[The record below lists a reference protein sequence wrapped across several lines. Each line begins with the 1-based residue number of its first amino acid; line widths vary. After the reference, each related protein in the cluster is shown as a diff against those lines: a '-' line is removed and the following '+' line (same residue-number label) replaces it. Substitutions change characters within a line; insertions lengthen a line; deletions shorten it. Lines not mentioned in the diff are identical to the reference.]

1 MNKIIQR
8 IVINKLLFSAVL
20 SAILFTASP
29 SGAQDMATYTPTSAW
44 LVGPAS
50 LVETEGYSG
59 QMPCVVANQFGNG
72 FVLRLSGG
80 GGQLLAMAIDFRQK
94 AFKPHQKYE
103 VEFSVP
109 GAFFQSFVGA
119 AYDESTLLFGLNKFP
134 EFYKA
139 LQGAETLVISVNGAS
154 VGLNLVGLED
164 GFRRMDACYGP
175 GKKTEQITQN
185 QPDEEKSSPEKSS
198 TKNPL
203 ITPKEAL
210 TPLPED
216 ASDESETDT
225 LAAKAKEVEEA
236 ARQLAESRPEKSAPE
251 GQAMASR
258 WTEPKVV
265 RPNPSDVIV
274 QKSAPAPANTSRT
287 MLWRALKGANLQDVL
302 GLWTEGVDVRLMWLA
317 DANFPVMRSMSF
329 EGNFENA
336 LQMLLDQYSGQG
348 DRPVGRI
355 YREPG
360 SQKQVLVIERDR
372 AARP

>member
-1 MNKIIQR
+1 
-8 IVINKLLFSAVL
+8 
-20 SAILFTASP
+20 
-29 SGAQDMATYTPTSAW
+29 MATYTPTSAW

-50 LVETEGYSG
+50 LVDTEGYSG

-94 AFKPHQKYE
+94 AFTPHQKYE

-119 AYDESTLLFGLNKFP
+119 AYDESTLLFSLNKFP

-164 GFRRMDACYGP
+164 GFRRMDVCYGP
-175 GKKTEQITQN
+175 SQNREQIVQD
-185 QPDEEKSSPEKSS
+185 QPDTETTSPEKSS

-203 ITPKEAL
+203 ITPKESL
-210 TPLPED
+210 TPLPDEAVPD
-216 ASDESETDT
+216 APAETDA
-225 LAAKAKEVEEA
+225 LAAKAREIEEV
-236 ARQLAESRPEKSAPE
+236 ARQLAASQPEKPAPD

-265 RPNPSDVIV
+265 RPNPPDIIV
-274 QKSAPAPANTSRT
+274 QKSAPAPANASRT

-336 LQMLLDQYSGQG
+336 VQMLLDQYSAQG

-360 SQKQVLVIERDR
+360 SLKQVLVIERDR